1 MECLFCGKG
10 SSWKVLRLRARLSE
24 RGKKGLA
31 SARFQGLRRQGTPH
45 KSFLPLSSYCVSRMS
60 YIKGLSSFKDL
71 DIHFNQDGWGPQA
84 GENPF
89 SVFGIPYSHFD
100 KKEKIGRPADFTVQ
114 TAQASSSRQHHQR
127 RRDDHHGADIAY
139 KFDATED
146 ATFQL
151 VDSAKNTSKAKHSSK
166 HRSSSHY
173 HLLNPFNMLCLL
185 DFF

>member
-1 MECLFCGKG
+1 MFGNHKHE
-10 SSWKVLRLRARLSE
+10 
-24 RGKKGLA
+24 
-31 SARFQGLRRQGTPH
+31 PH
-45 KSFLPLSSYCVSRMS
+45 KSFLQPSSDCERSMS
-60 YIKGLSSFKDL
+60 YLKGLSSFKDL

-151 VDSAKNTSKAKHSSK
+151 VDSAKGTSKAKHSSK
-166 HRSSSHY
+166 HITH
-173 HLLNPFNMLCLL
+173 FNLSL
-185 DFF
+185 